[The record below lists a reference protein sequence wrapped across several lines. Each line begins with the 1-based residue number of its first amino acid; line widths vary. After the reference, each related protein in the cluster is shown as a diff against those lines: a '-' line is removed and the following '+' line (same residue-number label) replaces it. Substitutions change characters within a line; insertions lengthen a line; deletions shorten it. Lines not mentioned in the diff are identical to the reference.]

1 MSCAAGE
8 VMTLSLEMM
17 GKTSTDTEG
26 PRGDT
31 TLSFSEPSN
40 ENLVLHHHASDLTWD
55 GTTYNLIDFEYK
67 LENGLADR
75 MRLGSLLTKQPVQSD
90 YRTSTLTVTFETDDV
105 NGYKK
110 FIEDKVSD
118 ATVTFNNA
126 GAAAGER
133 VMQFNLNNCYIES
146 YTDEISETGLVTAS
160 VTFKAQGSGA
170 SGLDLGTNI
179 IVMNQNDSAIHN
191 G

>member
-1 MSCAAGE
+1 MFNTLTMSCAAGE

-75 MRLGSLLTKQPVQSD
+75 MRL
-90 YRTSTLTVTFETDDV
+90 
-105 NGYKK
+105 
-110 FIEDKVSD
+110 
-118 ATVTFNNA
+118 
-126 GAAAGER
+126 
-133 VMQFNLNNCYIES
+133 
-146 YTDEISETGLVTAS
+146 
-160 VTFKAQGSGA
+160 
-170 SGLDLGTNI
+170 
-179 IVMNQNDSAIHN
+179 
-191 G
+191 